1 MYAGIWW
8 QTLDA
13 NRQICSLIESSRNIF
28 CRNCDLFECEKF
40 QISFAMTIISLFFVP
55 PIFVDRKELLY
66 CPPEYVQIEA
76 ETILKMSTEL
86 AWLPSTPIHLCV
98 NWTLVDSTDNP
109 LILSGNNLPNPSWR
123 RLFWIMVL
131 EAGVKTD
138 FPFQI
143 SKLLTHHCNSCKESW
158 LRYNVDW

>member
-1 MYAGIWW
+1 MHKGVPFCSSFVGKHLLLGFETLASIPCMLGSDDKLWMQTDKSALSLSLLGIYFVG
-8 QTLDA
+8 
-13 NRQICSLIESSRNIF
+13 IVISLNV
-28 CRNCDLFECEKF
+28 EKF
-40 QISFAMTIISLFFVP
+40 QISFAMTIISLLFVP

-123 RLFWIMVL
+123 HLF
-131 EAGVKTD
+131 
-138 FPFQI
+138 
-143 SKLLTHHCNSCKESW
+143 
-158 LRYNVDW
+158 